1 MMNHFF
7 DHCSDMSIAEESLLA
22 DVAKMHKT
30 KEDADFTLFCQGEAV
45 LVHSQ
50 ILMVRSPFFRAA
62 LTGYEGE
69 ARDENG
75 DRRVSDESS
84 EESYRF
90 HLWS

>member
-30 KEDADFTLFCQGEAV
+30 KEDADFTLVCQGEAV

-50 ILMVRSPFFRAA
+50 ILMARSPFFKAA
-62 LTGYEGE
+62 LTVDMKEKQDMKMVIE
-69 ARDENG
+69 EF
-75 DRRVSDESS
+75 DESS